1 MDNSS
6 CCFKFQVVYAITELF
21 MFIFFFG
28 MFMTGFVIF
37 SALIIQSHMSA
48 S

>member
-6 CCFKFQVVYAITELF
+6 CCFKFQVIYAITELF
-21 MFIFFFG
+21 IFIFFFG
-28 MFMTGFVIF
+28 MCMTGFVIF
-37 SALIIQSHMSA
+37 SALIIQSHIST